1 MAFLFITLSS
11 KAEVDP
17 VTGLT
22 VNSTGNILNLGGGLP
37 WGNTVTGA
45 AGGTSGGWNGAAY
58 NPSTGN
64 IIFTYTPYTVSQSI
78 ALNTALAN
86 AGTGIQLSGYKYQW
100 QIQNDL
106 NNYAS
111 NRGTLTGN
119 VSLTGPNGN
128 VLESFN
134 YNYNQNLPSFTTF
147 SGTQYFNNRYDT
159 AAASNVTVSF
169 TGKDQNFWAGY
180 YGPRV
185 HVDSFSLLY
194 SIDPCKTNPAYSTT
208 CTKFSTVTTGN
219 NLFNSDVWGSAV
231 TQSFAINT
239 ALKNGGIGA
248 TVHGFNYGFDYT
260 VGQSWSGCTA
270 TNQDGSCSWYMT
282 IPGQVSATARLTNSN
297 NQTIYSKSNVLSG
310 DGTSGS
316 VNGQYLLPTSLNQT
330 SLGRVS
336 LTGSTSGTG
345 SSIGNFS
352 ASLIY
357 TADPCV
363 SNPLYN
369 ASCSGYAVA
378 FAKNMLLGSTVA
390 SASGAIVSSGGTSMS
405 ANTGQI
411 AQSQGNTQ
419 PEQQPQQQQQQSST
433 SPTQDATQQTAVAQT
448 DPAQPAPTGAP
459 APAGGPAQTTA
470 SSSPQQQ
477 QSGPSSGAG
486 SGPSKLAMSVV
497 KSAQDKDKAIQQMA
511 VQNAAKT
518 LEGSMQ
524 SSQASSNAAISMV
537 QDMSA
542 NSAVAAATFAS
553 QSTQTSIQSST
564 QFNQQQTS
572 QANTQTQ
579 QTNKMTQQTQQQEV
593 QTLLVQSTGTS
604 GQVQQFIYTPP
615 QQQQDTQSTQVI
627 MLKPPTPPVVE
638 TQQSSSGTGL
648 TVNRN
653 MFAYSTM
660 TLSNYANMSTLAP
673 QTAPTYQPRLDS
685 KQYDVE
691 TPQYQIASFG
701 SIGKAGN
708 PLSEMIM
715 QQRFELMQTSIAQP
729 SSSVNKNVL
738 PNELAGGVD
747 IASMASVPVGF
758 NAYSFVL
765 RDAAFYEPKEVYKN
779 QRTVDNERV
788 LRGLTRGS
796 DSLHQEMID
805 QQYKSG
811 N

>member
-1 MAFLFITLSS
+1 MALCLAFSFITLSS

-58 NPSTGN
+58 NPGTGN

-86 AGTGIQLSGYKYQW
+86 AGVGIQLSGYKYQW

-194 SIDPCKTNPAYSTT
+194 SIDPCKTNPAYSST

-219 NLFNSDVWGSAV
+219 NLFNSEVWGSAV

-260 VGQSWSGCTA
+260 VGESWSGCTA

-297 NQTIYSKSNVLSG
+297 NQTIYSKSNTLSG

-316 VNGQYLLPTSLNQT
+316 VNGQYLLTTSLNQT

-390 SASGAIVSSGGTSMS
+390 SASGAIVSSGGNSLS
-405 ANTGQI
+405 ATTGQI
-411 AQSQGNTQ
+411 EQSQGNTQ
-419 PEQQPQQQQQQSST
+419 PEQQSQQPQQQQSS
-433 SPTQDATQQTAVAQT
+433 PQQDTNQQTSVAQS

-459 APAGGPAQTTA
+459 GPAGGPAQTQA
-470 SSSPQQQ
+470 SGSSNQQ
-477 QSGPSSGAG
+477 QSGGT
-486 SGPSKLAMSVV
+486 GPSKLAISVV
-497 KSAQDKDKAIQQMA
+497 KSSQDKDKATQNAA
-511 VQNAAKT
+511 VSSAAKT
-518 LEGSMQ
+518 LENTMQ
-524 SSQASSNAAISMV
+524 SSQATSNALVSMN

-542 NSAVAAATFAS
+542 SSATTSATFAG
-553 QSTQTSIQSST
+553 QSTQTSMQAST
-564 QFNQQQTS
+564 QLNQQQTTQS
-572 QANTQTQ
+572 SVQTQ
-579 QTNKMTQQTQQQEV
+579 QGSRAGPQIQQQDS
-593 QTLLVQSTGTS
+593 QQALLQSTNVIQTP
-604 GQVQQFIYTPP
+604 QFVYTPP
-615 QQQQDTQSTQVI
+615 VVQQETQSAQVVI
-627 MLKPPTPPVVE
+627 LKPPTTQEVE
-638 TQQSSSGTGL
+638 TQHQSTSGTGIVV
-648 TVNRN
+648 TRN
-653 MFAYSTM
+653 LFAYDPVLPS
-660 TLSNYANMSTLAP
+660 SSSNMSMLPPQQAP
-673 QTAPTYQPRLDS
+673 MYQPKLDS
-685 KQYDVE
+685 IQYEVE
-691 TPQYQIASFG
+691 TPQYQMSSFSG
-701 SIGKAGN
+701 VGKAGN
-708 PLSEMIM
+708 PLSEIIM
-715 QQRFELMQTSIAQP
+715 QQRFELMQNNIAQP
-729 SSSVNKNVL
+729 TSAVNRNVI
-738 PNELAGGVD
+738 PNELAGKID
-747 IASMASVPVGF
+747 IALIASVPVGF
-758 NAYSFVL
+758 NAYSFIL
-765 RDAAFYEPKEVYKN
+765 KDASFYEPKEVYKN

-796 DSLHQEMID
+796 DSLHQQMVD
-805 QQYKSG
+805 QQYKLG
-811 N
+811 E